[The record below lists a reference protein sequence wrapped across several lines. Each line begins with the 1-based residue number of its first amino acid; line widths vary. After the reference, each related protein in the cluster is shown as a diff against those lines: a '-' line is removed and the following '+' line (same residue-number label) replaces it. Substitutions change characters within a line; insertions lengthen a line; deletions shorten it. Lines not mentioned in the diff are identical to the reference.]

1 MSGTAVKIV
10 RGLITLASVGI
21 TVVTGILDK
30 KELNAKITKKV
41 TEEVA
46 NQLAK
51 RES

>member
-1 MSGTAVKIV
+1 MSGTAFKIV
-10 RGLITLASVGI
+10 RGLIAFVSIG
-21 TVVTGILDK
+21 VTAVTSILDK
-30 KELNAKITKKV
+30 KELDTKITKKV